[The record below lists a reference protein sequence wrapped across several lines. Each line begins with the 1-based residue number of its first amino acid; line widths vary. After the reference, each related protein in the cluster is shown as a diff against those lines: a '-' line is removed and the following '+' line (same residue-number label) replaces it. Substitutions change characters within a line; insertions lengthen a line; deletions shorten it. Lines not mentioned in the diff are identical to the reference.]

1 MRQPACF
8 SCKDASASS
17 MHYPTMTSKVRMLIA
32 TEASKIHHEPIHPK
46 FTGLSVL
53 HDLDPEY
60 AKFSLEA
67 LNETAKAIRDFAS
80 KLSARDAPLPLSA
93 SYRESFREA
102 SPREIQGL
110 DGEGVL
116 RALFEDTADDALLK
130 EVITQGFMEYNPSV
144 PSRRKLVFQA
154 VIRGTQVGIFSDV

>member
-1 MRQPACF
+1 
-8 SCKDASASS
+8 
-17 MHYPTMTSKVRMLIA
+17 MLIA

-144 PSRRKLVFQA
+144 VGSQTLLKSEGGESVRPSKRETTRYREAETGRRTNTA
-154 VIRGTQVGIFSDV
+154 T